1 MLGKLVRSPHPSVVT
16 SRQPAH
22 KVCAFLSPSLPV
34 SSYLHVQQVRSGI
47 LFLVTAILRVFL
59 LAHNFWWFVDT
70 KEGEIVNEFSLFKA
84 CHRGDCH
91 QTAHLVMPDKDK
103 RHLAIAGTAVGLA
116 LCGIALVF
124 LSLRQRTAII
134 ASGSLALIFGV
145 ASVAA
150 VGAIL
155 SESDVSPLAR
165 ELTYGTYL
173 AILACITNFAAVLVG
188 SFVGHS
194 VYDLMSV

>member
-1 MLGKLVRSPHPSVVT
+1 MSSVCSRPAIEATATKRLTWLCQTRTNAIVSPVMFPST
-16 SRQPAH
+16 T
-22 KVCAFLSPSLPV
+22 LSPVARLLFIASSRSLDAV
-34 SSYLHVQQVRSGI
+34 
-47 LFLVTAILRVFL
+47 
-59 LAHNFWWFVDT
+59 
-70 KEGEIVNEFSLFKA
+70 
-84 CHRGDCH
+84 
-91 QTAHLVMPDKDK
+91 
-103 RHLAIAGTAVGLA
+103 AIAGTAVGLA